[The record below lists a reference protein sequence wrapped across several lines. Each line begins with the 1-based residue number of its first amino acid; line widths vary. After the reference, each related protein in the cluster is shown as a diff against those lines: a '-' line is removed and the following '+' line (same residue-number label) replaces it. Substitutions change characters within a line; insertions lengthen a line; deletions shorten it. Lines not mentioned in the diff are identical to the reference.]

1 MHILTENIWVQLDLR
16 SKVSLPDIMIGLKE
30 SNDLAVSVKMKANLA
45 QLGEMLGMDL
55 GRSQV
60 NGGLL
65 LTSTTS
71 YAFPGSGLAKERYTK
86 ECWLI
91 KVSIMER

>member
-1 MHILTENIWVQLDLR
+1 
-16 SKVSLPDIMIGLKE
+16 
-30 SNDLAVSVKMKANLA
+30 LAISAKIKANLA
-45 QLGEMLGMDL
+45 QLGEMYGMDL

-60 NGGLL
+60 KGGLVI
-65 LTSTTS
+65 TSTTS
-71 YAFPGSGLAKERYTK
+71 YAFPGSGLAKERYIK